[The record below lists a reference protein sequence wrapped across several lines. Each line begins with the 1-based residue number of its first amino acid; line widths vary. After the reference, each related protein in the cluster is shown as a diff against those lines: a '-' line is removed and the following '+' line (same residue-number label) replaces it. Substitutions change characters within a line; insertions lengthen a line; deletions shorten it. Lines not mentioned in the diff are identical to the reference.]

1 MKDRANRKQIIFSL
15 GVFLAMQG
23 VNLMAICKVLIGRN
37 LRILTPAVM
46 LLTLLVL
53 TDWDRV
59 YNLRFARQSRSKSW
73 LLLYLFA
80 VTVLSFFSGY
90 DLTQPSYGF
99 VYQLIYL
106 LTIMALWNQV
116 DPIDGD
122 IFLRMFFYLSGILC
136 FAAMMLIIINY
147 HQTGDMYFQG
157 LGREADGS
165 IITRATTGGIAILT
179 FASVLSFQARNVVER
194 VLRILFLLMSLFV
207 IFVSRR
213 RSVYMYFLV
222 MLLYWYW
229 YSVKGAGMR
238 WVSRKTLIRAIL
250 FVLFMIGLLSFLMLN
265 SVTREIVDR
274 GIHSLTKGITTY
286 IGRTEDDIAA
296 LYRHERLIRVP
307 KLIVVDSTIWQFLLG
322 YGYMYEWLD
331 IPLLQVFQDLGLIGG
346 TLFTAV
352 AIVLPI
358 KMMIKRTKNNAV
370 LLVCLMSITQIIG
383 CFTSGLPYASAF
395 FPIALLYYVSDNRQE
410 DEWLS

>member
-122 IFLRMFFYLSGILC
+122 MFLRMFFYLSGILC
-136 FAAMMLIIINY
+136 FAAMMLILINY

-157 LGREADGS
+157 LGREADGSS

-238 WVSRKTLIRAIL
+238 WVSRKTVIRAVL
-250 FVLFMIGLLSFLMLN
+250 FALFMIALLAFLMSN
-265 SVTREIVDR
+265 SVTRPIVDR
-274 GIHSLTKGITTY
+274 GIRSLTKGIATY
-286 IGRTEDDIAA
+286 IGRTEDDVAA
-296 LYRHERLIRVP
+296 MYRHERLARVP
-307 KLIVVDSTIWQFLLG
+307 KLIVVDSDVLQFLLG
-322 YGYMYEWLD
+322 YGYMHEWLD
-331 IPLLQVFQDLGLIGG
+331 IPMLQAYQDLGLIGG

-358 KMMIKRTKNNAV
+358 RMMITRPENNTV
-370 LLVCLMSITQIIG
+370 LFVCLISITQIIG
-383 CFTSGLPYASAF
+383 CFTSGLPYGSAF
-395 FPIALLYYVSDNRQE
+395 FPIALLYYVSDNMKE
-410 DEWLS
+410 